1 MSSDPIRRTPFQR
14 SATDRRARSDAVPG
28 CRRGSDRRTRPITG
42 LALFRDAD
50 PERVENALAGC
61 EVLALPAGTSLL
73 RPGEANDAVYLL
85 LSGRLGAILDSSAP
99 LTSTVDLLPGET
111 VGELSAGD
119 GQPVSALVL
128 ALSDAR
134 VLRLPRELFWQRLS
148 TLPGIARNLLSVVA
162 VRMRRSNEVMLS
174 SQRRRL
180 DLEYL
185 KQELDVARQLQ
196 ASMLPHREPLFPERS
211 DIDVAARIASASA
224 VGGDL
229 YDAFLVDPHTLFF
242 CVGDVSGHG
251 IPAALFMA
259 RVVGLVRIT
268 AMGVRAPELLLRQ
281 VNDPLCEG
289 NEVNMFVTLLCGFLD
304 TGSGRLRYAA
314 GGHPPPVLLQRNQ
327 ATLLPLPRG
336 ALVGV
341 FEQAAFE
348 AAEITL
354 DEGNTLLCYTD
365 RLIEAPDADGAEFGD
380 TCLLAHATQHAAD
393 DASALVDAL
402 RDAVTGHADGLPL
415 PDDLTLLAVRRPPR

>member
-28 CRRGSDRRTRPITG
+28 CRRGSDRRSRPITW

-61 EVLALPAGTSLL
+61 EVLALPAGTPLL

-85 LSGRLGAILDSSAP
+85 LSGRLGAVLDSRAPATSA
-99 LTSTVDLLPGET
+99 VEVLPGET
-111 VGELSAGD
+111 VGEMSAGD

-134 VLRLPRELFWQRLS
+134 VLRLPRELFWQQLS
-148 TLPGIARNLLSVVA
+148 TLPGIARNLLSVVS

-174 SQRRRL
+174 AQRRQL
-180 DLEYL
+180 ELEYL
-185 KQELDVARQLQ
+185 QQELDVARQLQ

-268 AMGVRAPELLLRQ
+268 AMGVRAPDQLLRQ
-281 VNDPLCEG
+281 VNDQLCEG

-304 TGSGRLRYAA
+304 TVSGRLRYAA
-314 GGHPPPVLLQRNQ
+314 GGHPPPVLLNGGGAR
-327 ATLLPLPRG
+327 LLPLPGG
-336 ALVGV
+336 ALLGV
-341 FEQAAFE
+341 FDQVAFE

-354 DEGNTLLCYTD
+354 HPGDTLLGYTD
-365 RLIEAPDADGAEFGD
+365 GLTEAPDPAGEEFGD
-380 TCLLAHATQHAAD
+380 PRLLAHAARHDGDAATLI
-393 DASALVDAL
+393 AAL
-402 RDAVTGHADGLPL
+402 RDAVSAHAGGRPL

>member
-28 CRRGSDRRTRPITG
+28 CRRGSDRRSRPITG

-61 EVLALPAGTSLL
+61 EVLALPAGTPLL

-85 LSGRLGAILDSSAP
+85 LSGRLGAVLDSRAPATSA
-99 LTSTVDLLPGET
+99 VEVLPGET
-111 VGELSAGD
+111 VGEMSAGD

-148 TLPGIARNLLSVVA
+148 TLPGIARNLLSVVS

-174 SQRRRL
+174 AQRRQL
-180 DLEYL
+180 ELEYL
-185 KQELDVARQLQ
+185 RQELDVARQLQ

-268 AMGVRAPELLLRQ
+268 AMGVRAPDQLLRQ
-281 VNDPLCEG
+281 VNDQLCEG

-304 TGSGRLRYAA
+304 TVSGRLRYAA
-314 GGHPPPVLLQRNQ
+314 GGHPPPVLLNGGGAR
-327 ATLLPLPRG
+327 LLPLPRG
-336 ALVGV
+336 ALLGV
-341 FEQAAFE
+341 FDQVRFE

-354 DEGNTLLCYTD
+354 HPGDTLLGYTD
-365 RLIEAPDADGAEFGD
+365 GVTEAPDPAGEEFGD
-380 TCLLAHATQHAAD
+380 PRLLAHAARHD
-393 DASALVDAL
+393 GDATTLIAAL
-402 RDAVTGHADGLPL
+402 RDAVSAHAGGRPL

>member
-28 CRRGSDRRTRPITG
+28 CRRGSDRRSRPITW

-61 EVLALPAGTSLL
+61 EVLALPAGTPLL

-85 LSGRLGAILDSSAP
+85 LSGRLGAVLDSRAPATSA
-99 LTSTVDLLPGET
+99 VEVLPGET
-111 VGELSAGD
+111 VGEMSAGD

-134 VLRLPRELFWQRLS
+134 VLRLPRELFWQQLS
-148 TLPGIARNLLSVVA
+148 TLPGIARNLLSVVS

-174 SQRRRL
+174 AQRRQL
-180 DLEYL
+180 ELEYL
-185 KQELDVARQLQ
+185 QQELDVARQLQ
-196 ASMLPHREPLFPERS
+196 ASMLPHREPLFPERT

-268 AMGVRAPELLLRQ
+268 AMGVRAPEQLLRQ
-281 VNDPLCEG
+281 VNDQLCEG

-304 TGSGRLRYAA
+304 TVSGRLCYAA
-314 GGHPPPVLLQRNQ
+314 GGHPPPVLVNGEEAR
-327 ATLLPLPRG
+327 LLPVPRG
-336 ALVGV
+336 ALLGV
-341 FEQAAFE
+341 FDQVRFE

-354 DEGNTLLCYTD
+354 HPGDTLLGYTD
-365 RLIEAPDADGAEFGD
+365 GLTEAPDPAGEEFGESR
-380 TCLLAHATQHAAD
+380 LLALTARHDGDAATLIA
-393 DASALVDAL
+393 AL
-402 RDAVTGHADGLPL
+402 RDAVSAHAGGRPL
-415 PDDLTLLAVRRPPR
+415 PDDLTLLALRRPPR

>member
-1 MSSDPIRRTPFQR
+1 MPSDPIRRTPFQR
-14 SATDRRARSDAVPG
+14 SATDRRAHSDAVPG
-28 CRRGSDRRTRPITG
+28 CRRGAERRSRPLTW

-50 PERVENALAGC
+50 AQRIEEALAGC
-61 EVLALPAGTSLL
+61 EVLALPAGTALL

-85 LSGRLGAILDSSAP
+85 LSGRLGAVLDSSTP
-99 LTSTVDLLPGET
+99 LSSTVEVLPGET

-174 SQRRRL
+174 SQRRQL

-185 KQELDVARQLQ
+185 QQELEVARQLQ
-196 ASMLPHREPLFPERS
+196 ASMLPHRQPLFPERT

-268 AMGVRAPELLLRQ
+268 AMGVRAPDQLLRQ
-281 VNDPLCEG
+281 VNDQLCEG

-304 TGSGRLRYAA
+304 TASGRLSYAT
-314 GGHPPPVLLQRNQ
+314 GGHPPPVLLQQGR
-327 ATLLPLPRG
+327 ARLLPMPRG

-341 FEQAAFE
+341 FEQVVFE
-348 AAEITL
+348 AADIML
-354 DEGNTLLCYTD
+354 AEGDTLLGYTD
-365 RLIEAPDADGAEFGD
+365 GLTEAPDIAGEEFGD
-380 TCLLAHATQHAAD
+380 DRLLAHSARHSG
-393 DASALVDAL
+393 DAGTLIVAL
-402 RDAVTGHADGLPL
+402 RDAVSAHAGGRPL

>member
-28 CRRGSDRRTRPITG
+28 CRRGSDRRSRPITW

-61 EVLALPAGTSLL
+61 EVLALPAGTPLL

-85 LSGRLGAILDSSAP
+85 LSGRLGAVLDSRAPATSA
-99 LTSTVDLLPGET
+99 VEVLPGET
-111 VGELSAGD
+111 VGEMSAGD

-134 VLRLPRELFWQRLS
+134 VLRLPRELFWQQLS
-148 TLPGIARNLLSVVA
+148 TLPGIARNLLSVVS

-174 SQRRRL
+174 AQRRQL
-180 DLEYL
+180 ELEYL
-185 KQELDVARQLQ
+185 QQELDVARQLQ
-196 ASMLPHREPLFPERS
+196 ASMLPHREPLFPERT

-281 VNDPLCEG
+281 VNDQLCEG

-304 TGSGRLRYAA
+304 TVSGRLRYAA
-314 GGHPPPVLLQRNQ
+314 GGHPPPVLLNDEGAR
-327 ATLLPLPRG
+327 LLPLPRG
-336 ALVGV
+336 ALLGV
-341 FEQAAFE
+341 FEQVAFE
-348 AAEITL
+348 AAEVTL
-354 DEGNTLLCYTD
+354 HPGDTLLGYTD
-365 RLIEAPDADGAEFGD
+365 GLTEAPDTDGEEFGESR
-380 TCLLAHATQHAAD
+380 LLARTARHDGDAATLIA
-393 DASALVDAL
+393 AL
-402 RDAVTGHADGLPL
+402 RDAVSAHAGGRPL
-415 PDDLTLLAVRRPPR
+415 PDDLTLLALRRPPR